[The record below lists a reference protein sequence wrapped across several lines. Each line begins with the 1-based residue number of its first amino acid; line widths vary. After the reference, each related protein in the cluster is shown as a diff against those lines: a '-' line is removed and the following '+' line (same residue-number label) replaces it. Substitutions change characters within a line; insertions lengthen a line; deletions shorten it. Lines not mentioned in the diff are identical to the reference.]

1 MTLGAIVR
9 DLARPGVAEATL
21 VEAGAM
27 PLLARLEAA
36 AADFAMPPGELA
48 NYISRTWLARAGDDD
63 WLRLLGV
70 MGKSDQPGLAALVM
84 MLEQALAELDAK
96 AAATT
101 PEARIETPRS

>member
-21 VEAGAM
+21 IEAGAL

-36 AADFAMPPGELA
+36 AIDFAMPPGELA
-48 NYISRTWLARAGDDD
+48 GSITRVWLAQAGDDD

-70 MGKSDQPGLAALVM
+70 MGRSDQPGLAALVM
-84 MLEQALAELDAK
+84 MLEQALAELDAR
-96 AAATT
+96 AQA
-101 PEARIETPRS
+101 EAEAGHASH